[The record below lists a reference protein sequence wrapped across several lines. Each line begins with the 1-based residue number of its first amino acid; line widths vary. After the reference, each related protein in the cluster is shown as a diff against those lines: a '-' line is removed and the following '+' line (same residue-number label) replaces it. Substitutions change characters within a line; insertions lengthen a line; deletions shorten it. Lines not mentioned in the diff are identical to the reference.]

1 MSVSSGNFFGGDKA
15 SYVAGAPRAHGT
27 GQVVIFSKLATEDWG
42 RTDLNIL
49 NFTLLLKGEQFGSNF
64 GYEVAS
70 ADVNGDG
77 YVDLGIL
84 LD

>member
-1 MSVSSGNFFGGDKA
+1 MSVAGGSFFGNKS

-27 GQVVIFSKLATEDWG
+27 GQVVVFSKMATADWG

-49 NFTLLLKGEQFGSNF
+49 DVTLLLKGEQFGSSF
-64 GYEVAS
+64 GYEIAA

-77 YVDLGIL
+77 
-84 LD
+84 